1 MTSDAPLV
9 IEAISSSHDRKN
21 FSCGTPTLDNYIR
34 QQARQ
39 DIKRRISRVFVAR
52 SHDHPRTILG
62 YYTLSS
68 LSIDLG
74 AIPVEIARK
83 LPGHPIP
90 AALLGRLA
98 VDENARGTG
107 VGKMLLMDAIT
118 RTLTVSSEIAIY
130 AMFVD
135 TVDAETGA
143 FYRQYGFLPLS
154 RDSQRLF
161 LPLKSIQVPG

>member
-1 MTSDAPLV
+1 M
-9 IEAISSSHDRKN
+9 
-21 FSCGTPTLDNYIR
+21 
-34 QQARQ
+34 
-39 DIKRRISRVFVAR
+39 AR

-83 LPGHPIP
+83 LPRHPIP
-90 AALLGRLA
+90 AAVLGRLA
-98 VDENARGTG
+98 VDGNARGKS
-107 VGKMLLMDAIT
+107 VGKKLLMDAIT

-130 AMFVD
+130 AMV
-135 TVDAETGA
+135 VDAIDAEAGG

-154 RDSQRLF
+154 QHSQRLF

>member
-1 MTSDAPLV
+1 MTPDEPLI
-9 IEAISSSHDRKN
+9 IEAISGSHDRKN
-21 FSCGTPTLDNYIR
+21 FSCGTPALDNYIR

-68 LSIDLG
+68 LSIDL
-74 AIPVEIARK
+74 AALPDETSRK
-83 LPGHPIP
+83 LPRHPIP

-98 VDENARGTG
+98 VDVSARGTG
-107 VGKMLLMDAIT
+107 IGKMLLMDAIT

-130 AMFVD
+130 AMV
-135 TVDAETGA
+135 VDAIDADAQG
-143 FYRQYGFLPLS
+143 FYQQYGFLPLS
-154 RDSQRLF
+154 QDSLRMF
-161 LPLKSIQVPG
+161 LPLKSIQTSG